1 MFTKLTDAN
10 KAAIYSVLV
19 LCMSVGAA
27 LLIRFLELPQGPVM
41 WTLWSFTPTVAALI
55 MLLVVTREGY
65 SKEGWKS
72 LGLHRLGLG
81 VWWIAFG
88 VTLLITVA
96 ASAVVWATPL
106 ASFVVPEGGII
117 NPIIQF
123 LIFVGI
129 YTVWFALGEEIG
141 MRGYLQPH
149 LMSMGR
155 TRALFLVGL
164 VWGTWHMPLFFLAP
178 AIGLLKGNLLLF
190 FPLFYGTVVAASFL
204 YGYLRIYTGS
214 IWPASI
220 AHSVHNAAW
229 PIMGAFTLTA
239 SPVLVNVYLVGD
251 FGILILIGAVIGAIW
266 VGHRFKSG
274 MDEAQSGAE
283 VPRVDP
289 APPTAPAAPR

>member
-1 MFTKLTDAN
+1 
-10 KAAIYSVLV
+10 
-19 LCMSVGAA
+19 
-27 LLIRFLELPQGPVM
+27 M

-239 SPVLVNVYLVGD
+239 SPVLMNVYLVGD